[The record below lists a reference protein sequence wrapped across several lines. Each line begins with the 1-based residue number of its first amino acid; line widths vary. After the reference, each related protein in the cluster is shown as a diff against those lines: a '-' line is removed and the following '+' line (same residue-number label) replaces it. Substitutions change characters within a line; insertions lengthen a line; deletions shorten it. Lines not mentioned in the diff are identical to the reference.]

1 MHSCP
6 AKRRLSAL
14 NAMLSAIVH
23 ARGSGLRKWLTAQHI
38 SYVGSKLLRN
48 RAILIKPATLEQ
60 RTPEPVLSFS
70 RVHTIRRNPSASH
83 VEHGGRAGAIHRRCR
98 ESASFIR
105 DTAGSVF
112 HTYSRK
118 SASVKRP
125 IECGVVHSC
134 VFLEV

>member
-23 ARGSGLRKWLTAQHI
+23 ARGSGLRKWLTVQHI
-38 SYVGSKLLRN
+38 SYVGGKLLRN

-70 RVHTIRRNPSASH
+70 RVHTIRRNLSVQSS
-83 VEHGGRAGAIHRRCR
+83 RAWRSCR
-98 ESASFIR
+98 GH
-105 DTAGSVF
+105 TPTLQGVSVF
-112 HTYSRK
+112 Y
-118 SASVKRP
+118 KRH
-125 IECGVVHSC
+125 GR
-134 VFLEV
+134 